1 MGFAADIRLS
11 RGPVMS
17 FMALGLFWGAFAA
30 SVPEVK
36 RAAGLSDAGLGLA
49 LLVATLGAVAA
60 MWLAPLLERRL
71 GARALGWITGL
82 AACGAVLPGLAGS
95 PATFTLAMVAA
106 CAGYG
111 LLDVAMNA
119 RVSALE
125 AASGRG
131 LMNLNHAT
139 YSLIYAAAA
148 IAAGLAREWGA
159 SPLAIF
165 GAVAVLSAL
174 AALYVLRVPAPAE
187 PAGDEPGTSAR
198 QTDAPALS
206 WPLVMSGG
214 AIICL
219 AFLAEQGTE
228 GWSALHLERSHDA
241 GAAAGA
247 IGPALLGLTMGIGR
261 LFGQVATRYLRESV
275 LIRAAALIAAAG
287 AALAAHAP
295 QLGLA
300 YVGFT
305 IMGLGLSLIVPTVF
319 AWAGKRIR
327 ARDRA
332 LMVSRLSVVGYTG
345 FFAGPPMMGLLA
357 EAFGL
362 AASFTALALLLLA
375 IPTALLPLMRRA
387 APDPIR
393 R

>member
-1 MGFAADIRLS
+1 
-11 RGPVMS
+11 MS

-30 SVPEVK
+30 SVPDVK

-49 LLVATLGAVAA
+49 LLVSTLGAVAA
-60 MWLAPLLERRL
+60 MWLAPRIEARL
-71 GARALGWITGL
+71 GARALGVITGI
-82 AACGAVLPGLAGS
+82 AAFGALLPGLAGS
-95 PATFTLAMVAA
+95 PLAFTAAMVAA

-125 AASGRG
+125 AESGRS
-131 LMNLNHAT
+131 LMNLNHAA
-139 YSLIYAAAA
+139 YSLIYAVAAV
-148 IAAGLAREWGA
+148 AAGLARQWGA
-159 SPLAIF
+159 APLAIF
-165 GAVAVLSAL
+165 TAVALLSGL
-174 AALYVLRVPAPAE
+174 AAFYVLRVPAPAGAASE
-187 PAGDEPGTSAR
+187 GP
-198 QTDAPALS
+198 DASQQGPEGPALS
-206 WPLVMSGG
+206 LPIILSGG

-261 LFGQVATRYLRESV
+261 LFGQVATRYVRESV
-275 LIRAAALIAAAG
+275 LIRAAALVAASG

-300 YVGFT
+300 YAGFT

-332 LMVSRLSVVGYTG
+332 LMVSRLSVVGYAG

-357 EAFGL
+357 EGFGL
-362 AASFTALALLLLA
+362 AASFTALAVLILA
-375 IPTALLPLMRRA
+375 IPVVLLPLMRRA

>member
-1 MGFAADIRLS
+1 MRFVEDMRIS
-11 RGPVMS
+11 RGPAMA

-30 SVPEVK
+30 SVPDIK
-36 RAAGLSDAGLGLA
+36 RTAGLSDAGLGLA
-49 LLVATLGAVAA
+49 LLFATLGAVAA
-60 MWLAPLLERRL
+60 MWLAPRIEAWL
-71 GARALGWITGL
+71 GARALGVVTAI
-82 AACGAVLPGLAGS
+82 AAGGALLPGLAGS
-95 PATFTLAMVAA
+95 PAGFTLAMVAA

-125 AASGRG
+125 AETDRS
-131 LMNLNHAT
+131 LMNLNHAS
-139 YSLIYAAAA
+139 YSLIYAIAAV
-148 IAAGLAREWGA
+148 AAGLAREAGA
-159 SPLAIF
+159 SPFAIF
-165 GAVAVLSAL
+165 AAVACLSGV
-174 AALYVLRVPAPAE
+174 AAVYILGVPAPAP
-187 PAGDEPGTSAR
+187 PAGEE
-198 QTDAPALS
+198 DAATTASREGPALS
-206 WPLVMSGG
+206 LGLVLPGG

-228 GWSALHLERSHDA
+228 GWSALHLERSHAA

-247 IGPALLGLTMGIGR
+247 LGPALLGLTMGIGR
-261 LFGQVATRYLRESV
+261 LFGQIATRILRESV
-275 LIRAAALIAAAG
+275 LIRAAALVASAG

-295 QLGLA
+295 SLALA
-300 YVGFT
+300 YTGFT

-332 LMVSRLSVVGYTG
+332 LMVSRLSVVGYAG

-357 EAFGL
+357 ENFGL
-362 AASFTALALLLLA
+362 SASFTALALLILA
-375 IPTALLPLMRRA
+375 IPAVLLPLMRRA